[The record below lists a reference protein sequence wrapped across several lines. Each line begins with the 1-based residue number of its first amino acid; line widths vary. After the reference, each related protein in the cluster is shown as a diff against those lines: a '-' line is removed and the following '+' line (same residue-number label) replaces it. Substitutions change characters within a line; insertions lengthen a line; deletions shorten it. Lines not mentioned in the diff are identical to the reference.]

1 MKISHLANF
10 VMMIVGGAAQEA
22 VTAVTHALRR
32 KLEGRIA
39 RGARGEG

>member
-10 VMMIVGGAAQEA
+10 LMMIVGGAAQEA
-22 VTAVTHALRR
+22 VHAVRR

-39 RGARGEG
+39 RGPSRSEG